1 MSTHIDLPEYLRP
14 PLRPEPVSVSPAP
27 TPPPGSRWTADRGA
41 IPGEPMYFL
50 DGDPVTA
57 RASITERES
66 SGGLLY
72 EPMLADGTSLG
83 VYDDVQ
89 VASEAAAYVI
99 DTTHCIHCQRPIA
112 QDDHPGGPR
121 LVHPDLVDGAI
132 DDPNDG
138 TRCGKEYPGCEA
150 EPARQRMPT
159 PEQELDRIRKSN
171 VIYTGE
177 FGNIP
182 PVPAEPQSLVG
193 ELKSRVAQLF
203 GKTSEAK
210 NPNLAK
216 VVGSDRETS
225 KQHFLEAQELTRKL
239 LGEKAY
245 CLVPDRKTGVYYG
258 EIIATTEHLYIQRVS
273 PNVSVVHSREE
284 TSPDLVDG
292 QRCLIAYRKDR
303 VQTRFRKSEP
313 IRSRSMER

>member
-1 MSTHIDLPEYLRP
+1 
-14 PLRPEPVSVSPAP
+14 
-27 TPPPGSRWTADRGA
+27 
-41 IPGEPMYFL
+41 MYFL

-138 TRCGKEYPGCEA
+138 TRCGKE
-150 EPARQRMPT
+150 
-159 PEQELDRIRKSN
+159 DRKSTRLN
-171 VIYTGE
+171 STPTSISYAA
-177 FGNIP
+177 F
-182 PVPAEPQSLVG
+182 SL
-193 ELKSRVAQLF
+193 KTTTTIRQL
-203 GKTSEAK
+203 
-210 NPNLAK
+210 
-216 VVGSDRETS
+216 
-225 KQHFLEAQELTRKL
+225 
-239 LGEKAY
+239 
-245 CLVPDRKTGVYYG
+245 
-258 EIIATTEHLYIQRVS
+258 S
-273 PNVSVVHSREE
+273 PR
-284 TSPDLVDG
+284 P
-292 QRCLIAYRKDR
+292 
-303 VQTRFRKSEP
+303 
-313 IRSRSMER
+313 